1 MSDIKTQLVV
11 LGSGP
16 GGYAA
21 AFRAADLGLQTV
33 LVERFNTLGGVCLN
47 VGCIPSKALLHA
59 AKVID
64 DVKDM
69 NVHGIDFGHPKIDN
83 KKLVAFKDGVVK
95 KLTGGLSALAKQ
107 RKVQVVTGVGKF
119 SGKNELTIEG
129 KDNCKIQFDHAIIAA
144 GSEPV
149 MLPFIPDDPRVIT
162 STGALQLENPTA
174 RLLVL
179 GGGIIGCEMATV
191 FQALGAKVNIVEFMD
206 QLMPGAD
213 KDLVK
218 PLHKRLGG
226 KCESIRLKTKV
237 TGVEAKKEGLFVTF
251 EGAEAPAQPEKY
263 DLILVAVGRKPNGK
277 NIGAEKCDVNVDE
290 RGFIKVDKQLRT
302 NVSHIYA
309 IGDIIGQPMLA
320 HKATAEGRLA
330 AEVIAGKKYIFEPR
344 CIPAVAYTDPEVAWA
359 GVTETQAKEQGIKYN
374 KGAFPWAASGRAL
387 GIDRSEG
394 MTKLLFD
401 ENNRVIGGGIV
412 GPNAGDLISEIAL
425 AIEMGCDAEDIALTI
440 HPHPTLSE
448 TVMLAAEAFEGTITD
463 LYMPKKKN
471 EES

>member
-191 FQALGAKVNIVEFMD
+191 FQALGAKVNIVEFMG

-226 KCESIRLKTKV
+226 KCESIRLKT
-237 TGVEAKKEGLFVTF
+237 LS
-251 EGAEAPAQPEKY
+251 
-263 DLILVAVGRKPNGK
+263 
-277 NIGAEKCDVNVDE
+277 C
-290 RGFIKVDKQLRT
+290 
-302 NVSHIYA
+302 
-309 IGDIIGQPMLA
+309 
-320 HKATAEGRLA
+320 
-330 AEVIAGKKYIFEPR
+330 
-344 CIPAVAYTDPEVAWA
+344 
-359 GVTETQAKEQGIKYN
+359 
-374 KGAFPWAASGRAL
+374 SGSSSCL
-387 GIDRSEG
+387 
-394 MTKLLFD
+394 
-401 ENNRVIGGGIV
+401 
-412 GPNAGDLISEIAL
+412 P
-425 AIEMGCDAEDIALTI
+425 
-440 HPHPTLSE
+440 
-448 TVMLAAEAFEGTITD
+448 
-463 LYMPKKKN
+463 
-471 EES
+471 